1 MNWTNFLLIL
11 TLLYLTY
18 FGINLFYDFIRA
30 RKPPK
35 DGSSEDMLFFDDDII
50 PQLILP
56 KELSS
61 ERFDE
66 LPDQLVDNLTAV
78 ELPETKDW
86 QQQASLNPI
95 HSTGGVRMQEL
106 FGLAKN
112 KLIQYTEALS
122 Y

>member
-35 DGSSEDMLFFDDDII
+35 DESSEDILFFDDDII
-50 PQLILP
+50 PELILP
-56 KELSS
+56 KEPSS
-61 ERFDE
+61 ERFEE
-66 LPDQLVDNLTAV
+66 LSDQLVDNFTAV
-78 ELPETKDW
+78 ELPETEDW
-86 QQQASLNPI
+86 QRQASLNPI
-95 HSTGGVRMQEL
+95 QSTGGVRMQEL

-112 KLIQYTEALS
+112 RLIQYTEALS